1 MDDCIPT
8 YLDKRLARFSHLVQV
23 SQPSQLVGSCCTC
36 ALQTLCCMVFVV
48 VIICLAIGLG
58 VYFGVFHNRDSD
70 STSETRTVTP
80 QSIILNALMPDAFRD
95 EKESTWVY

>member
-1 MDDCIPT
+1 MCGILRCCCDCT
-8 YLDKRLARFSHLVQV
+8 KRIACC
-23 SQPSQLVGSCCTC
+23 CCTC

-70 STSETRTVTP
+70 SSTTTTTP
-80 QSIILNALMPDAFRD
+80 QSLLLNALLPESLRD
-95 EKESTWVY
+95 EKEATWVY

>member
-1 MDDCIPT
+1 MCCFIKSIWFFVKSILQT
-8 YLDKRLARFSHLVQV
+8 VCY
-23 SQPSQLVGSCCTC
+23 CCTC

-70 STSETRTVTP
+70 DNTTTTP
-80 QSIILNALMPDAFRD
+80 RSLILNALMPDAFRE

>member
-1 MDDCIPT
+1 MLNFFSEKNPPKKLTAMCSLIGCCCDCAATI
-8 YLDKRLARFSHLVQV
+8 ACC
-23 SQPSQLVGSCCTC
+23 CCTC

-70 STSETRTVTP
+70 SDTTTP
-80 QSIILNALMPDAFRD
+80 RSLLLNALMPEGFQE
-95 EKESTWVY
+95 EKESQWVY

>member
-1 MDDCIPT
+1 MCGILRCCCDCT
-8 YLDKRLARFSHLVQV
+8 KRIACC
-23 SQPSQLVGSCCTC
+23 CCTC